1 MKIKELKTFYYFRKF
16 MERGEKY
23 CLTAEITSEVNII
36 LQSYPERMR
45 RPEWYDLAI
54 CNKRFMYFEGMI
66 LDQ

>member
-1 MKIKELKTFYYFRKF
+1 

-54 CNKRFMYFEGMI
+54 CNNRFMYLEGMI